1 MGRIGVENALVKF
14 EFLDGDYYKFN
25 DSEYRYDDISSLKS
39 NIGGMIQYLYSN
51 LTTVSSDF
59 KGALTGGEVLFSII
73 DTLDKFFPNKKEI
86 ISEYLKEILNSYVQ
100 VIYDFNRV
108 RKEEVIV
115 SGMNGIDTQIFNL
128 IDNRFS
134 SIDKYQLIFGMAKNI
149 YDNKNEIH
157 ELYKNRSK
165 LKKEL
170 DEAKA
175 ELSGF
180 KNSKKNKP
188 AVQLYH
194 EINQDFL
201 ILEKRY
207 RSFFI
212 STIIL
217 TLVLTI
223 GYDPLLGIGGNLLSL
238 GCSVNASWFDGCDN
252 LNKPV
257 LYPFNGDTLK
267 FVMFKLTVL
276 IVGVTLTTYFL
287 RLSGFYQLKQE
298 QAKQTKLELSAFPDF
313 VSGMDPSVANNLR
326 QELALKYFGK
336 EIDKTM
342 IEKNGDLFQEQIKAG
357 TELIKASAEM
367 VKTVKPTTAKE
378 EDSEKKE

>member
-1 MGRIGVENALVKF
+1 MENALIKF

-25 DSEYRYDDISSLKS
+25 DTLYEYNDISSLKS
-39 NIGGMIQYLYSN
+39 NIGGIYKYLYSKLPENASVDKDFYAGREVIYAIIDFMGEN
-51 LTTVSSDF
+51 LGNKKVIVVDIL
-59 KGALTGGEVLFSII
+59 KDVLNCYVKIMHNFNQNNNFSII
-73 DTLDKFFPNKKEI
+73 LEGAQEVDLMLFDIVNNKFPQDYKFKYFFLMAGNSCEFKD
-86 ISEYLKEILNSYVQ
+86 LNY
-100 VIYDFNRV
+100 
-108 RKEEVIV
+108 E
-115 SGMNGIDTQIFNL
+115 L
-128 IDNRFS
+128 
-134 SIDKYQLIFGMAKNI
+134 SIEKN
-149 YDNKNEIH
+149 
-157 ELYKNRSK
+157 K

-170 DEAKA
+170 SEAKK
-175 ELSGF
+175 ELESF
-180 KNSKKNKP
+180 KNTKKNKP

-207 RSFFI
+207 RRFFI
-212 STIIL
+212 SIIIL

-223 GYDPLLGIGGNLLSL
+223 GYDPLLGIGGNFLSL
-238 GCSVNASWFDGCDN
+238 ACSLNSSWIDACAT
-252 LNKPV
+252 LSKPS

-357 TELIKASAEM
+357 TDLIKASAEM
-367 VKTVKPTTAKE
+367 VKTVKPSTAKE
-378 EDSEKKE
+378 EDSEAKDKNKTE